1 MKLLLSN
8 QMSNQPD
15 FQFPSFLVLFHRP
28 AQNNTKSRPRMMLI
42 NRLTAF
48 FFCLCL
54 GCCFSFA
61 KLGGRSSRSS
71 GSSNR
76 RILSQHQRTRSP
88 ALLGPHH
95 AVLTELTENNLINII
110 SSASF
115 KDTIANYV
123 GYAMGVG
130 ATALYA
136 PILLKVLRNDGVE
149 GLSIQ
154 TWIFNVLGYAL
165 SIAYPLKKAFPLSTF
180 AELLGS
186 GVQSVVILGLI
197 SLHYQKGGRFLAG
210 ISMLSLAFIWFLVT
224 PNLPL
229 QFLNSI
235 QIAAMLLCNYANI
248 PQIIVTFQ
256 RKKASWSGITA
267 FLSAAGCAVR
277 IFTTMQLTQ
286 DMLVLS
292 GYILGFI
299 TNGILLAQ
307 VLLYRNNK

>member
-1 MKLLLSN
+1 
-8 QMSNQPD
+8 
-15 FQFPSFLVLFHRP
+15 
-28 AQNNTKSRPRMMLI
+28 
-42 NRLTAF
+42 
-48 FFCLCL
+48 
-54 GCCFSFA
+54 
-61 KLGGRSSRSS
+61 
-71 GSSNR
+71 
-76 RILSQHQRTRSP
+76 
-88 ALLGPHH
+88 
-95 AVLTELTENNLINII
+95 
-110 SSASF
+110 
-115 KDTIANYV
+115 
-123 GYAMGVG
+123 MGVG
-130 ATALYA
+130 STALYA
-136 PILLKVLRNDGVE
+136 PILWKVLRNEGVE

-186 GVQSVVILGLI
+186 GLQSVIILGLI
-197 SLHYQKGGRFLAG
+197 SQHYQKGGRFLAG
-210 ISMLSLAFIWFLVT
+210 ISMLSIAFAWFLVT

-229 QFLNSI
+229 QFLNTV

-256 RKKASWSGITA
+256 RKKASWSAITA